1 MDVKYFI
8 FLQVAIYLFGKRTA
22 KFFVAVRARVEQ
34 FWMLYDLL
42 LIFLGY
48 PLFCHQHHS
57 LRSYDPFAI
66 IVFSLVLWR
75 RC

>member
-42 LIFLGY
+42 LIFLG
-48 PLFCHQHHS
+48 
-57 LRSYDPFAI
+57 
-66 IVFSLVLWR
+66 
-75 RC
+75 